1 MIQKSFTAKGF
12 KVLVVPEAARTLISG
27 GASIYSTSFTPSEGK
42 EFQKTLMNLQIQL
55 EDSFQNFASLT
66 QEPTI
71 MLIDRGLMD
80 GSAYVP
86 AEQWNGLMEDM
97 ELKTEDISDNRY
109 DAIIHMVTA
118 ADGAESIY
126 SDNERYES
134 VEEAK

>member
-1 MIQKSFTAKGF
+1 
-12 KVLVVPEAARTLISG
+12 
-27 GASIYSTSFTPSEGK
+27 
-42 EFQKTLMNLQIQL
+42 
-55 EDSFQNFASLT
+55 
-66 QEPTI
+66 

-97 ELKTEDISDNRY
+97 ELKTEDISDNIY

>member
-1 MIQKSFTAKGF
+1 
-12 KVLVVPEAARTLISG
+12 
-27 GASIYSTSFTPSEGK
+27 
-42 EFQKTLMNLQIQL
+42 
-55 EDSFQNFASLT
+55 
-66 QEPTI
+66 
-71 MLIDRGLMD
+71 
-80 GSAYVP
+80 
-86 AEQWNGLMEDM
+86 MEDM